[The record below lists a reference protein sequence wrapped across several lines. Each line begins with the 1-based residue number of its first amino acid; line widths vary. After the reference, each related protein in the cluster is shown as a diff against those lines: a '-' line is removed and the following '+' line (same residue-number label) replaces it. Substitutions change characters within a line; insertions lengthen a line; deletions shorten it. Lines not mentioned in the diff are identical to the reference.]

1 MNILSIV
8 IIAFLVLETLNVM
21 LLYFTPDSN
30 RGNGMGAFKAF
41 EKSKADPEVHSMVS
55 YLINWVAGTKLIF
68 IALLIVI
75 LITGNETTQIFSVIA
90 LILSIALF
98 YWRLF
103 PIIRKMD
110 AKDQITPKGYSK
122 ILAIMIGCF
131 IAIFSIA
138 LAVYL
143 IFFQAV

>member
-8 IIAFLVLETLNVM
+8 IILFLVLETLNVM
-21 LLYFTPDSN
+21 LLYFTPGSN

-55 YLINWVAGTKLIF
+55 YLVNWVAGTKLIF
-68 IALLIVI
+68 IALLIII

-110 AKDQITPKGYSK
+110 AKGQITPKGYSK
-122 ILAIMIGCF
+122 TLGIMIAGF
-131 IAIFSIA
+131 ILVFVIA
-138 LAVYL
+138 LILFLVL
-143 IFFQAV
+143 

>member
-8 IIAFLVLETLNVM
+8 IIAFLVLESLNVI
-21 LLYFTPDSN
+21 LLYFTPGST

-55 YLINWVAGTKLIF
+55 YLVNWVAGTKLIF

-75 LITGNETTQIFSVIA
+75 LISGNETTQIFSVVA

-98 YWRLF
+98 YWRLY

-122 ILAIMIGCF
+122 TLAIMIGVF
-131 IAIFSIA
+131 ILVFVAA
-138 LAVYL
+138 LLVFL
-143 IFFQAV
+143 VF

>member
-8 IIAFLVLETLNVM
+8 IIAFLVLESLNVM
-21 LLYFTPDSN
+21 LLYFTPGST

-41 EKSKADPEVHSMVS
+41 ERSKTDPEVHSMVS
-55 YLINWVAGTKLIF
+55 YLVNWVAGTKMIF
-68 IALLIVI
+68 IALLVVV
-75 LITGNETTQIFSVIA
+75 LITGNETTKIFSVVA
-90 LILSIALF
+90 LILSIGLF

-103 PIIRKMD
+103 PIIKKMD

-122 ILAIMIGCF
+122 TLAIMIGAF

-138 LAVYL
+138 LTVYL
-143 IFFQAV
+143 LFFN